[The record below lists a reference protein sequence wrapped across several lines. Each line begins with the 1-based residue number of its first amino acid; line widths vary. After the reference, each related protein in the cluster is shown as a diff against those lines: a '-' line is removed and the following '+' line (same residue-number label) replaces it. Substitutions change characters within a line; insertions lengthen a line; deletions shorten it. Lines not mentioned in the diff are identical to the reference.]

1 MIQMNLFTKLKLTH
15 RQRKQTPGYQT
26 GKSLGLTDTQY
37 CKYNR

>member
-26 GKSLGLTDTQY
+26 GKGGRESGI
-37 CKYNR
+37 NRYAVL